1 VPTSPIDPL
10 ESVQPASAV
19 ISRPIDWLWTS
30 QLAFGKLTML
40 DGDSVEGKSLI
51 SLDLCARLSTGR
63 PMPDGSPGP
72 GVVPSLIV
80 QAEDGAEDTVI
91 PRLKALGADMERIF
105 IWRAPLAAHAA
116 ICFPRNLPELN
127 TVLGHTGA
135 RFAILDP
142 IMAFL
147 DNTVLSNDDQ
157 SVRRALAPLAQ
168 LAEHRRCA
176 VTMVRHLN
184 KRSGTRALYRGGGSI
199 GLIASCRTAWLVG
212 RDPNA
217 RTRRILAQ
225 VKNNLAPLQPS
236 LAYELRAE
244 PDAPPTIAWLG
255 PSHWSADQILAAA
268 AAGPPSPERERSCA
282 FLAAM
287 LKNGPLP
294 TREVWLAAQKE
305 RLSTRT
311 LRRAKKDLNVLSK
324 RVWRN
329 RVAHNYWHLPIH
341 ELNAEPEEE
350 PNELF
355 RFLAEQEKKF
365 PPPCPLD
372 NDEPNAK

>member
-1 VPTSPIDPL
+1 MSLPPIDPL
-10 ESVQPASAV
+10 VSVQPASA
-19 ISRPIDWLWTS
+19 ILPRAIDWLWPG
-30 QLAFGKLTML
+30 QLAFGKLAML

-51 SLDLCARLSTGR
+51 ALDLCARLSTGR

-116 ICFPRNLPELN
+116 ICFPRHLPLLN
-127 TVLGHTGA
+127 DVLTHTGA
-135 RFAILDP
+135 RFAVLDP

-147 DNTVLSNDDQ
+147 DNTVGANDDQ

-168 LAEHRRCA
+168 LADHHRCA
-176 VTMVRHLN
+176 VEMVRHLN
-184 KRSGTRALYRGGGSI
+184 KRGGTRALYRGGGSI

-212 RDPNA
+212 RDPHA
-217 RTRRILAQ
+217 RGRRILAQ
-225 VKNNLAPLQPS
+225 VKNNLAPIQPS
-236 LAYELRAE
+236 LAYEVRAE

-255 PSHWSADQILAAA
+255 PSPWSADQILAAA
-268 AAGPPSPERERSCA
+268 AAGPPSPERERACA
-282 FLAAM
+282 FLSIV
-287 LKNGPLP
+287 LKDGPRP
-294 TREVWLAAQKE
+294 TREVWLAANKE

-311 LRRAKKDLNVLSK
+311 LNRAKRDLNVLSK

-341 ELNAEPEEE
+341 EFPAEPPAEE

-355 RFLAEQEKKF
+355 QFLAEQEKKF

-372 NDEPNAK
+372 EGQ